1 MENNSE
7 NTSLDKTIKD
17 SEVTP
22 NLTIDKSLPYIPVE
36 EIYSTPEYDAY
47 IDTAD
52 VAMLQQLDQY
62 KPFIDKYGV
71 GAFANEGVARPNMAT
86 DTFDPVLQQNP
97 PTFDN
102 ASGGFDR
109 LMRDSVDQTM
119 NEYSKSAGSVEEGTA
134 IVSPE
139 YSSVRQERFARYYN
153 HPKFA
158 ELGFSP
164 MADMESYYNANS
176 TVYDDMAR
184 MWGAFGS
191 LAYTGFVSS
200 YRNAGDSG
208 PDLQAANEF
217 EDAMDIGM
225 SSRDGGMAWT
235 NNMLLNSAYTV
246 GIMSSIALEELATA
260 ALTAVTFGGASPLL
274 AATTAKNVG
283 RLGKLGYT
291 LANSTKIGRMAS
303 SVRTMAKS
311 INKVDNARGF
321 YKTGQFFGNMVAPET
336 IAAIKSLKTAKNGAQ
351 NMSNMRKAATT
362 FGGFYKDVRS
372 LNHALSESKLEAGM
386 TYNDMLDS
394 GINTLLKENYGEP
407 LSTEQMDNIV
417 DKAGRAAFKTQLIN
431 APLIL
436 LTNQLVL
443 GNAFGGFNKSF
454 ARMAND
460 KITGVGRRIIKTGKT
475 VGKDGAKVLSPFAD
489 AGAGIKGVF
498 KSVKNAGVKGNT
510 LKAGAA
516 GLRYFGANFGE
527 GIQEVSQEAI
537 SHGVKDYYST
547 LLTDPMAGGM
557 DLFNASVG
565 SAVGSQFSAQGLDTF
580 MSGFLMGG
588 LVQGPQKLF
597 FQGVPAIY
605 NRVSDPKAYA
615 EHKQN
620 RENYVNSVVEQY
632 NEAWDQQVAD
642 PNSVFDPKKFNFLMQ
657 KQAAGELK
665 KTAFDGN
672 KFGFID
678 AKDVAKFQQIFTV
691 MSTGGAHY
699 FEQQMKDYM
708 NLSDEE
714 LGQAFPTNKAQVK
727 SGKLRS
733 RFQDMVNQIDTME
746 TNYEK
751 LKDKYENPFDEST
764 FEKGTR
770 EYQDEAIKRLAFD
783 HARHLYMF
791 TQDGFNRAVERADS
805 IYQALES
812 EPLFK
817 NMAASDLTV
826 LLSAESMTR
835 ELAYLEQEIAIL
847 KEDKSQAGLVKEK
860 DERKKRLEAIQS
872 VLTNK
877 DNIKADGT
885 FDRRKMNL
893 LKKDFHNYV
902 RFMAKSAGSFVSEE
916 KVEEALKQI
925 VDHNALKGRARV
937 YDKSIEYLNDPKR
950 FDEIVNRTT
959 DYMASVFKNIRAD
972 YKKNVEKYINVKEQ
986 NQLLNELAALGVTP
1000 DPDQVKAFAD
1010 TADARS
1016 LTFFYTENG
1025 QVAPNDPLMR
1035 EIKGKL
1041 TTFNIATGVEQE
1053 ESEVAATN
1061 TEEAQAKE
1069 NNEDINTIL
1078 DENEVDIE
1086 LSNIKSKLLD
1096 NALEKAYQ
1104 KYSATEV
1111 DLGKVP
1117 KDYDQ
1122 WIDTEQGQAFRQSY
1136 NAIKKIWIANDKTVN
1151 DSSRQLTQ
1159 EQIDNDTNLVTWLN
1173 SQEGQTN
1180 DLVAQVLDKTGL
1192 VISDI
1197 TGQSEEI
1204 SAEGKKFKG
1213 RSNTEVTKNGGYV
1226 SLVEITTE
1234 DEKGNKNVGYQIIES
1249 STGKPLSEEVLA
1261 AKGFG
1266 NVNMYLEK
1274 GEALKVWQS
1283 LESSQPD
1290 NSLFPFDGEQLH
1302 YGQKVYK
1309 DGIEYIVLS
1318 KPKTIATKGV
1328 LLLIPADAQTLSYEE
1343 KKAQEVF
1350 VNVREGAFK
1359 DFYTLQE
1366 IKVDILGKNVS
1377 RINFNEPVTPYGHR
1391 NMDPETGQWTEDWN
1405 ASELRFYSVLAELT
1419 QADIDSL
1426 EFVVELDPNGGSV
1439 NGQYFIPK
1447 QEANPYIKKK
1457 VSKYRIGLR
1466 VSNPMRQDAINKFV
1480 KENGHQ
1486 ANNNPNGIFAYL
1498 PNENTLIEINGQKIN
1513 PAQLT
1518 ADQARNL
1525 ISMPKSVSSKLSKEQ
1540 ALELAKSNFVTNQT
1554 LVAAID
1560 SKMKDAGPGPLVL
1573 TQEELPYGI
1582 SFNSILGNILYDN
1595 VTNRKLTDLDYSAAD
1610 TGGNFLIYQAEK
1622 GADGRT
1628 TVAISNLEGE
1638 ERRLLIDNV
1647 EEKLKSQGIFD
1658 DIQNG
1663 SDAYLA
1669 AVLLPDGTY
1678 RLVPLKSKELSKDN
1692 ADVLFANIISQAQKS
1707 QKENKENNKAFNKA
1721 FNDKTKSELFITGFD
1736 GLGFTLKVNQFGKIQ
1751 LAVTKTGVEGFTNFE
1766 LNKADINKEGSA
1778 VDKIQILIDKA
1789 NKSDILK
1796 KAVSSPETGSK
1807 VGMTLTMKNFKASFA
1822 RIVSAKELLEKTTTN
1837 AQTKV
1842 VGISQI
1848 ELNADSAAS
1857 QSVNNANITTQGVFT
1872 PTEEYTDAN
1881 GNPIPSGPEMQTAS
1895 SQPNPKLT
1903 SEEVEFGLLDI
1914 EQEDFDNYKA
1924 NEFKDLPTAMFEH
1937 ITNKIVKSG
1946 EEALVEREK
1955 EVYAM
1960 RRSEIDMRVAMK
1972 GGPAVTAQQTSEVG
1986 IEAMKADIERR
1997 KNEERNNLIVF
2008 KNGNGGYTV
2017 KNPATGETG
2026 TGQEL
2031 QATLIKRYNDELASL
2046 SQPTTES
2053 TNNPL
2058 NNINEELNTLRNKL
2072 QEGKKGKAK
2081 RKALLESEEYQD
2093 LLKKKRSLESE
2104 ANKIMPAFTAQD
2116 SENIDVF
2123 TTWAIATLPSF
2134 ISIEDIAT
2142 LGNNLKA
2149 GGERVGAFTLNLNA
2163 LAGGTTISGTLYT
2176 GAKSPFRYHEA
2187 FHGVFRMLLTDVE
2200 IKKYLAIARK
2210 EVRAELRAEGKN
2222 FKVEL
2227 QKFRNSADTYSE
2239 MSESRLE
2246 QEYYEEYLAD
2256 KFEEF
2261 KQNPKQTKTDSSVKS
2276 LFTRILE
2283 WIKSVFNSYTKN
2295 ELSTLFENID
2305 AGKYQTAAVTS
2316 NQFTNTLITGTT
2328 LEANALIPYSSVGE
2342 GKKKGFYF
2350 LDSVVADPMIRSI
2363 GAMYLSR
2370 ASKVKESN
2378 VKRSDLLDTV
2388 LDDFY
2393 DLYDPENQINLDKTD
2408 LQKEILSNITL
2419 AIDDYSDLIKDQV
2432 YNILN
2437 VIDGQVDE
2445 EVYNTEYFEDT
2456 VGLRGSDQWNTDAS
2470 QIGGLQST
2478 PKLIRAYFATTT
2490 KESTDFFG
2498 NSELV
2503 SELKNDK
2510 GVVVRKAERL
2520 IVPVNFQEVYN
2531 GLLKSVKN
2539 IDNPRKML
2547 QSMYFFGQDNLETG
2561 AVVARLLKDIGVSV
2575 DTLLEDKSLP
2585 LTLEDPQLFQSITK
2599 AFENFRVDYLF
2610 TQRDAKGNVIMFS
2623 ASERDDINSQVDRWS
2638 QAWNNAYKKIK
2649 SDGKFKENAKKT
2661 LEDFG
2666 DYINPSENIIEDAK
2680 LSEISKKYS
2689 EKIFQLTGI
2698 KLSRQYIAFSIA
2710 KNRPRT
2716 REQEALNNLHAGE
2729 VAIEPDV
2736 VLTMNTLIQQEA
2748 DIFSDG
2754 KDGMNSRIKTLAINN
2769 GPFDETIGL
2778 SVFKNSEGNLVY
2790 AHQKPTFHLKQIEA
2804 LNADVETLERIKE
2817 ENPYLENNHLLNS
2830 EAFKKMSAEKRH
2842 KILRIAGTAVGEIN
2856 TTEAEITENISGVTS
2871 RSTYGNFTPQEFA
2884 LNLLNTYTASVNTK
2898 SGKVD
2903 TVEYTNESGVAESAL
2918 SPTFIRV
2925 LESSNTGDMTKL
2937 PVIKA
2942 VKFKNGNAGEVVLTK
2957 ETVDVFVNAIET
2969 EYKRIQ
2975 RESNSETATAE
2986 QIIGYNINENDR
2998 AFKLHNSSLLLS
3010 PDSKAR
3016 LEEFAVKSEAVSF
3029 STALSTLAID
3039 VNSEVEENLESQFTE
3054 FQTLIAKLNIQN
3066 EISNS
3071 VKNGLVGKGVKP
3083 TPSLIESNE
3092 LLNLTYDSN
3101 YNLKQIFFNNWVN
3114 TKALNEILLGDQA
3127 VTLKNG
3133 VDAIK
3138 RAKAQNA
3145 ATISAYS
3152 AITAPKLGVNH
3163 TVEDISLVAL
3173 EEPIGE
3179 SSLTGENIDKAD
3191 AQMWMT
3197 SKAGRYMSFGF
3208 GQLTPSIANL
3218 YNKIEQGEDITSWQ
3232 IFGENVKVVEH
3243 KEESYIVKDLKIFDR
3258 SNIEVFKTNSADRRA
3273 IFELAR
3279 KAETVKLDGYVNQSN
3294 AMLNSK
3300 KLVYFD
3306 GTSYIKMSA
3315 FVLTPALTSNKVV
3328 AEDGSISWVAKPN
3341 RVELHNLRVKLEAIE
3356 SSKNTISIAAP
3367 LTALKMLKQKVQT
3380 LERINEDALLEE
3392 SDYTNL
3398 SAKNMGLQVE
3408 TPSNKMETVD
3418 PTQIKAIVT
3427 SEQKDDVFVEALNM
3441 NVGQIREAYNLAIG
3455 TRIELNF
3462 KNKRN
3467 LIFSFDNAMDE
3478 LKVSITKD
3486 KLTPN
3491 LMSYLRYAQE
3501 GLKASQSSSQLLEF
3515 FSIEN
3520 GEQKYDLNN
3529 PITINKFEQLF
3540 LSYLSKGTLAEKQPG
3555 HSLALVSDFGM
3566 NVYRRVFSIDEN
3578 GTPDRSEVIREN
3590 VWDKMSDKQDI
3601 VALDTLTN
3609 DNIPKGGV
3617 VIIDRLRSGLKEY
3630 DSKGEFTGQRYTEM
3644 LMPAHFKSVMDLVE
3658 NGTMEMPEVL
3668 SKMFGIRIPSQ
3679 DNHSTI
3685 NIKHVDFLP
3694 AYYGSSASFAQ
3705 ELVEISGAD
3714 FDIDKIFAQIKEFYV
3729 RDNKFIEYGKA
3740 KSDPAKYEDYINY
3753 VNEKVKKP
3761 GTIYS
3766 EAYALYKTPGQ
3777 AARLEASANTSEV
3790 ESGSDAGFNEDSI
3803 KALQMLGLP
3812 ISKQQYINYKKKNR
3826 EPYSAPMNNAILDY
3840 KYALMGNRYVTE
3852 ESFSNETP
3860 ISYTA
3865 ASLNILE
3872 SELADLAEISDLFKS
3887 RIEEDTVDIDNLL
3900 GQVKAFEANKGA
3912 AIGAIVSPNVNLSL
3926 LTEYGI
3932 ILKGLALK
3940 FNGQDYN
3947 DFGVLRE
3954 IKSITYTSK
3963 GKAAKTYII
3972 KDNKIFNTSNIEV
3985 FKTDSVDR
3993 SAILMMAGGAIRK
4006 QDIISSLITMA
4017 TDNAKERLVAKLGLN
4032 KSALSLVGNLTAL
4045 GVPIRTSLLLINN
4058 PTIADI
4064 YSTALNKKDKLD
4076 PGVDALVKAKLN
4088 ELKLTMGS
4096 KNPTPIAVTDKLLL
4110 ESINETGAFGDV
4122 AEFSILSMFQNAL
4135 EVKNFT
4141 SKMISVS
4148 GLTTGLGQ
4156 NISDINKVKEDLA
4169 ELFAPD
4175 AIMDLTKIYKGKTW
4189 QSKVVEIFKEVSE
4202 EILPSTFLSASESF
4216 QDILSE
4222 TLESVDTSNREFDAE
4237 ALAKVSRDLL
4247 SYVTIKSYMHKQLN
4261 NNSQA
4266 VATLNNNLIYP
4277 SDYESINDIIERMR
4291 ESGNGKDNFFLDNF
4305 VASITADDQ
4314 SNQTGLNKA
4323 DANTFRSLN
4332 SDQKVDLQTS
4342 FAKLYGSLETKND
4355 ALSILNYIM
4364 VKDGLQPSSNT
4375 LLDALSPFIMEV
4387 YLSQIEGA
4395 NIALRDR
4402 SDSKMESMFG
4412 LTFNQLKDE
4421 FIKGYLIANRSN
4433 ALLQTFNS
4441 SEGFPLT
4448 GEIKRDVKEKTATV
4462 SWNEKKKIG
4471 KSKEYFRIGFE
4482 TETGMDYVTYKR
4494 VDGSQNDYIE
4504 VDTVGSNQQNPIG
4517 FMFGPLPTYKDVRKY
4532 VREKNIAAANE
4543 KTEPQEQT
4551 ADSIVDE
4558 KKAKIERVLQDE
4570 NVNVIATEKSI
4581 DVIEEDGTKEN
4592 ISDAADVQSN
4602 SVNRLL
4608 NIKPKTPT
4616 PQASEVE
4623 VVGRYANADVKAN
4636 PNKIYIFGDNTQRI
4650 GTGGQ
4655 AQIRNNEN
4663 AFGIA
4668 TKLQPNNSASAFMS
4682 DNSLQANKD
4691 VIDSDIAKIK
4701 ADGRSLVFP
4710 KDGFGTGLAKLKEKA
4725 PKTYAYLK
4733 QRLQQEFG
4741 FNNDTGVVSK
4751 PTQKTSEV
4759 ESELLEAEE
4768 SVTPLDAQLDLDL
4781 FKAISDE
4788 YSALTNYWDST
4799 MKDKEKMDKLRQN
4812 NILSLADMIKDY
4824 KAQGQDQT
4832 EEEYIESLGCL

>member
-22 NLTIDKSLPYIPVE
+22 NFTIDKSLPYIPVE

-52 VAMLQQLDQY
+52 VAALQQLDQY

-109 LMRDSVDQTM
+109 LMRDSIDQTM

-134 IVSPE
+134 LVSPE

-184 MWGAFGS
+184 MWGSFGS
-191 LAYTGFVSS
+191 LAYTGFISS

-208 PDLQAANEF
+208 PDLQAATEF

-225 SSRDGGMAWT
+225 SSRGGAMAWT

-260 ALTAVTFGGASPLL
+260 ALTAITFGGASPLF
-274 AATTAKNVG
+274 AATQVRTAG
-283 RLGKLGYT
+283 RLGKLGHT
-291 LANSTKIGRMAS
+291 MLNSTSVGRMAS
-303 SVRTMAKS
+303 SVRKMAKS
-311 INKVDNARGF
+311 VNNVDNARGF

-351 NMSNMRKAATT
+351 NMSNMKKAATT
-362 FGGFYKDVRS
+362 FGGFYRDVRS

-672 KFGFID
+672 KFGHID
-678 AKDVAKFQQIFTV
+678 AKDVAKFKQIFTV
-691 MSTGGAHY
+691 ISTGGAHY

-708 NLSDEE
+708 KLSDEE

-751 LKDKYENPFDEST
+751 LKDKYENPFDESA

-826 LLSAESMTR
+826 LLSAESMTK

-1283 LESSQPD
+1283 LESTQPD

-1377 RINFNEPVTPYGHR
+1377 RIKFNELVTPYGHR
-1391 NMDPETGQWTEDWN
+1391 NMDPETGQWTEDWT
-1405 ASELRFYSVLAELT
+1405 AAKLKFYAVLAELT

-1439 NGQYFIPK
+1439 NGQYFIPG

-1457 VSKYRIGLR
+1457 ISKYRIGLR

-1486 ANNNPNGIFAYL
+1486 VNNNPNGIFAYL

-1525 ISMPKSVSSKLSKEQ
+1525 ISMPKSVSGKLSKEQ

-1582 SFNSILGNILYDN
+1582 SFNSILGNIVYDN

-1678 RLVPLKSKELSKDN
+1678 RLVPLKSEELSKNNTDI
-1692 ADVLFANIISQAQKS
+1692 LFANIISQAQKS
-1707 QKENKENNKAFNKA
+1707 QKENKENSNLFNKA

-1736 GLGFTLKVNQFGKIQ
+1736 GLGFTLTVTKFGKVQ
-1751 LAVTKTGVEGFTNFE
+1751 LGVTKTGVEGFTNFE
-1766 LNKADINKEGSA
+1766 LSKADINKEGSA
-1778 VDKIQILIDKA
+1778 VDKIQSLINEA
-1789 NKSDILK
+1789 NESELLK

-1807 VGMTLTMKNFKASFA
+1807 VGMTLTMKNFRTSYA

-1842 VGISQI
+1842 VGVSQI

-1914 EQEDFDNYKA
+1914 EQEDFDSYKA

-1972 GGPAVTAQQTSEVG
+1972 GGPAV
-1986 IEAMKADIERR
+1986 
-1997 KNEERNNLIVF
+1997 
-2008 KNGNGGYTV
+2008 
-2017 KNPATGETG
+2017 
-2026 TGQEL
+2026 
-2031 QATLIKRYNDELASL
+2031 
-2046 SQPTTES
+2046 TES

-2123 TTWAIATLPSF
+2123 TTWAMATLPSF
-2134 ISIEDIAT
+2134 IYIEDIAT

-2149 GGERVGAFTLNLNA
+2149 GGERVGAFALNLNA

-2210 EVRAELRAEGKN
+2210 EVRAKLRAEGKN

-2437 VIDGQVDE
+2437 VIDGQIGE
-2445 EVYNTEYFEDT
+2445 EAYNTEYFEDT

-2498 NSELV
+2498 NKELT
-2503 SELKNDK
+2503 K
-2510 GVVVRKAERL
+2510 GEPL

-2649 SDGKFKENAKKT
+2649 SDSKFKENAKKT

-2689 EKIFQLTGI
+2689 QKIFELTGI

-2790 AHQKPTFHLKQIEA
+2790 AHQKSTFHLKQIEA
-2804 LNADVETLERIKE
+2804 LNTDVETLERIKE

-3016 LEEFAVKSEAVSF
+3016 LEEFAIKSEAVSF

-3114 TKALNEILLGDQA
+3114 TKALNELLLGDQA

-3133 VDAIK
+3133 VDAVK

-3243 KEESYIVKDLKIFDR
+3243 KGESYIVKDLKIFDR

-3273 IFELAR
+3273 IFELA
-3279 KAETVKLDGYVNQSN
+3279 KKGETVKLDGYVNQGN

-3315 FVLTPALTSNKVV
+3315 FVLTPTLTSNKVV

-3392 SDYTNL
+3392 SDYTTL

-3441 NVGQIREAYNLAIG
+3441 NVGQIRAAYNLAIG

-3515 FSIEN
+3515 FSTVD

-3555 HSLALVSDFGM
+3555 HGLALVSDFGM

-3578 GTPDRSEVIREN
+3578 GKPDRSEVIREN
-3590 VWDKMSDKQDI
+3590 VWNKMSDKQDI

-3658 NGTMEMPEVL
+3658 NGTIEMPEVL

-3714 FDIDKIFAQIKEFYV
+3714 FDIDKVFAQIKEFYV

-3840 KYALMGNRYVTE
+3840 KYALMGNRHVTE

-3932 ILKGLALK
+3932 KLKGLALK
-3940 FNGQDYN
+3940 FNEQDYN
-3947 DFGVLRE
+3947 DFGTYRE
-3954 IKSITYTSK
+3954 K
-3963 GKAAKTYII
+3963 KADGT
-3972 KDNKIFNTSNIEV
+3972 
-3985 FKTDSVDR
+3985 
-3993 SAILMMAGGAIRK
+3993 LGGRK

-4189 QSKVVEIFKEVSE
+4189 QSKYVEIFKEVSE

-4222 TLESVDTSNREFDAE
+4222 TLESIDTSNREFDAE

-4402 SDSKMESMFG
+4402 SDLKMESMFG

-4616 PQASEVE
+4616 KQTSEVLKTPSE
-4623 VVGRYANADVKAN
+4623 LGISNKPLYHGTTSKTDKIDPLFRQKNKAKG
-4636 PNKIYIFGDNTQRI
+4636 NKTKDTLSGSSEN
-4650 GTGGQ
+4650 GTGIYLSPQLGFDPNNPTFTKGGKLIKTQ
-4655 AQIRNNEN
+4655 VGENAMKWTTSNRPESEFTGYIYETKFKSDAKILEANTRIFDTNGKEINYNIREITKEVYDKLRAVGVDAIHSEGETVIINEN
-4663 AFGIA
+4663 AVEELILDYKTPQSFEVFEFDDFSGKPINPKSFETNEEAQKYLKEQVGNNPRESINRSDKSITNMVGNGKALGFKA
-4668 TKLQPNNSASAFMS
+4668 TKGNLEKQDRIQPA
-4682 DNSLQANKD
+4682 
-4691 VIDSDIAKIK
+4691 
-4701 ADGRSLVFP
+4701 
-4710 KDGFGTGLAKLKEKA
+4710 
-4725 PKTYAYLK
+4725 
-4733 QRLQQEFG
+4733 QQT
-4741 FNNDTGVVSK
+4741 N
-4751 PTQKTSEV
+4751 EV

-4768 SVTPLDAQLDLDL
+4768 SVTPLDTQLKLAL
-4781 FKAISDE
+4781 FNAIANE
-4788 YSALTNYWDST
+4788 YSALTNYWDSI
-4799 MKDKEKMDKLRQN
+4799 MKDKEKMNKLRQN
-4812 NILSLADMIKDY
+4812 NILSLKDMIKDY
-4824 KAQGQDQT
+4824 EAQGQDQT

>member
-22 NLTIDKSLPYIPVE
+22 NFTIDKSLPYIPVE

-52 VAMLQQLDQY
+52 VAALQQLDQY

-109 LMRDSVDQTM
+109 LMRDSIDQTM

-184 MWGAFGS
+184 MWGSFGS
-191 LAYTGFVSS
+191 LAYTGFISS

-225 SSRDGGMAWT
+225 SSRGGAMAWT

-260 ALTAVTFGGASPLL
+260 ALTAATFGGASPLF
-274 AATTAKNVG
+274 AATTARTVG

-291 LANSTKIGRMAS
+291 LANSTKVGRLAS

-311 INKVDNARGF
+311 LNNVDNARGF

-351 NMSNMRKAATT
+351 NMSNMKKAATT
-362 FGGFYKDVRS
+362 FGGFYRDARS

-620 RENYVNSVVEQY
+620 RENYVNSVVKQY
-632 NEAWDQQVAD
+632 NDAWDQQVAD

-665 KTAFDGN
+665 KTAFDGD

-708 NLSDEE
+708 KLSDEE

-751 LKDKYENPFDEST
+751 LKDKYENPFDESA

-791 TQDGFNRAVERADS
+791 TQDGFNRAVERADG

-826 LLSAESMTR
+826 LLSAESMTK

-847 KEDKSQAGLVKEK
+847 KQDKSQAGLVKEK

-1000 DPDQVKAFAD
+1000 DPNQVKAFAD

-1078 DENEVDIE
+1078 DENGVDIE
-1086 LSNIKSKLLD
+1086 LSNVKSKLLD

-1213 RSNTEVTKNGGYV
+1213 RSNTEVIKNGGYV
-1226 SLVEITTE
+1226 SLIEITTE
-1234 DEKGNKNVGYQIIES
+1234 DETGNKDTIYNNQIVNNKYDSTIKADKSSGVHSYRSKNVGYQIIES
-1249 STGKPLSEEVLA
+1249 STGKPLSEEILA

-1283 LESSQPD
+1283 LESTQPD

-1377 RINFNEPVTPYGHR
+1377 RIKFNELVTPYGHR
-1391 NMDPETGQWTEDWN
+1391 NMDPETGQWTEDWT
-1405 ASELRFYSVLAELT
+1405 ASKLRFYAVLAELT

-1439 NGQYFIPK
+1439 NGQYFIPG

-1466 VSNPMRQDAINKFV
+1466 VSDPMRQDAINKFI

-1582 SFNSILGNILYDN
+1582 SFNSILGNIVYDN

-1678 RLVPLKSKELSKDN
+1678 RLVPLKSEELSKDN
-1692 ADVLFANIISQAQKS
+1692 TDVLFANIISQAQKS
-1707 QKENKENNKAFNKA
+1707 QKENKENSNSFNKA

-1736 GLGFTLKVNQFGKIQ
+1736 GLGFTLTVTKFGKVQ
-1751 LAVTKTGVEGFTNFE
+1751 LGVTKTGVEGFTNFE
-1766 LNKADINKEGSA
+1766 LNKEAINKEGSA
-1778 VDKIQILIDKA
+1778 VDKIQILINKA
-1789 NKSDILK
+1789 NESELLK

-1807 VGMTLTMKNFKASFA
+1807 VGMTLTMKNFRTSFA

-1857 QSVNNANITTQGVFT
+1857 QSVNNANITTQGVFQQT
-1872 PTEEYTDAN
+1872 IPWNGEPVGPIMTTSTE
-1881 GNPIPSGPEMQTAS
+1881 SLQ
-1895 SQPNPKLT
+1895 T

-1914 EQEDFDNYKA
+1914 EQEDFDSYKA

-1937 ITNKIVKSG
+1937 ITNKIVRSG

-1972 GGPAVTAQQTSEVG
+1972 GGPAV
-1986 IEAMKADIERR
+1986 
-1997 KNEERNNLIVF
+1997 
-2008 KNGNGGYTV
+2008 
-2017 KNPATGETG
+2017 
-2026 TGQEL
+2026 
-2031 QATLIKRYNDELASL
+2031 
-2046 SQPTTES
+2046 TES

-2123 TTWAIATLPSF
+2123 TAWAIANLPGF

-2437 VIDGQVDE
+2437 VIDGQIGE
-2445 EVYNTEYFEDT
+2445 EAYNTEYFEDT

-2503 SELKNDK
+2503 SELKDDK
-2510 GVVVRKAERL
+2510 GVVVRKAEPL

-2585 LTLEDPQLFQSITK
+2585 LTLENPQLFQSITK

-2649 SDGKFKENAKKT
+2649 SDSKFKENAKKT

-2689 EKIFQLTGI
+2689 QKIFELTGI

-2817 ENPYLENNHLLNS
+2817 ENPYLENNYLLNS

-2856 TTEAEITENISGVTS
+2856 TTEEEITENISGVTS

-3029 STALSTLAID
+3029 SAALSTLAID
-3039 VNSEVEENLESQFTE
+3039 INSEVEENLESQFTE
-3054 FQTLIAKLNIQN
+3054 FQTLVAKLNIQN

-3133 VDAIK
+3133 VDAVK

-3258 SNIEVFKTNSADRRA
+3258 SNIEVFKTNSADRKA

-3279 KAETVKLDGYVNQSN
+3279 KAETVKLDGYVNQGN

-3380 LERINEDALLEE
+3380 LERINEDALLKE
-3392 SDYTNL
+3392 SDYTTL

-3515 FSIEN
+3515 FSTVD

-3555 HSLALVSDFGM
+3555 HTLALVSDFGM

-3578 GTPDRSEVIREN
+3578 GKPDRSEVIREN

-3630 DSKGEFTGQRYTEM
+3630 DSKGKFTGQRYTEM

-3714 FDIDKIFAQIKEFYV
+3714 FDIDKVFTQIKEFYV

-3840 KYALMGNRYVTE
+3840 KYALMGNRHVTE

-3947 DFGVLRE
+3947 DFGTYRE
-3954 IKSITYTSK
+3954 K
-3963 GKAAKTYII
+3963 KADGTQG
-3972 KDNKIFNTSNIEV
+3972 V
-3985 FKTDSVDR
+3985 
-3993 SAILMMAGGAIRK
+3993 RK

-4088 ELKLTMGS
+4088 ELKLTIGS
-4096 KNPTPIAVTDKLLL
+4096 EYPTPIAVTDKLLL
-4110 ESINETGAFGDV
+4110 ESINSTGAFGDV

-4412 LTFNQLKDE
+4412 LTFNELKDE

-4441 SEGFPLT
+4441 SEEFPLT
-4448 GEIKRDVKEKTATV
+4448 PEVKRNLIEKTATV

-4504 VDTVGSNQQNPIG
+4504 VDTMGSNQQNPIG
-4517 FMFGPLPTYKDVRKY
+4517 FMFGPLSTYKDVRKY

-4581 DVIEEDGTKEN
+4581 DVIEEDGTKKN

-4608 NIKPKTPT
+4608 NIKPKTPAPQTSGVNIDT
-4616 PQASEVE
+4616 PAFTGNISQEMFGENDVMVFGANSAGGHGQGVAALA
-4623 VVGRYANADVKAN
+4623 YANTTENYRNWNPNLVDDIQNKKTGDFAIAGETGLSVGNKGTGYGLITKNASVQNGKLKIGQPLNYVELGNQIRKLYNTAKEN
-4636 PNKIYIFGDNTQRI
+4636 PNKRFVIPYNSNVNLNKSNLNQL
-4650 GTGGQ
+4650 
-4655 AQIRNNEN
+4655 AN
-4663 AFGIA
+4663 AFGGAGIIPSNVFFGD
-4668 TKLQPNNSASAFMS
+4668 KMLFE
-4682 DNSLQANKD
+4682 
-4691 VIDSDIAKIK
+4691 IK
-4701 ADGRSLVFP
+4701 RVKGTEVF
-4710 KDGFGTGLAKLKEKA
+4710 E
-4725 PKTYAYLK
+4725 
-4733 QRLQQEFG
+4733 
-4741 FNNDTGVVSK
+4741 K
-4751 PTQKTSEV
+4751 PTQETAEV

-4768 SVTPLDAQLDLDL
+4768 SVTLLDAQLKLDL